1 MSDPN
6 NFRAIT
12 VADAISKI
20 LAIMMNERVEKW
32 NQEQKILRKEQ
43 IGFKK
48 FSRPAD
54 HLLVLRTLVDVYTNE
69 GKKLYTC
76 FVDFQKAFDCV
87 WRTAMFYKL
96 IKYGMNKH
104 TVKLIKNM
112 YV

>member
-1 MSDPN
+1 MNKIKNSKEYPEWSWGITSLLFKEGELNDPN

-76 FVDFQKAFDCV
+76 FVDFQKV
-87 WRTAMFYKL
+87 
-96 IKYGMNKH
+96 
-104 TVKLIKNM
+104 
-112 YV
+112 